1 MLPDAR
7 QDRADR
13 HADRRDNGA
22 DDMTPCD
29 WRMLGE
35 RIRGTAIAAAT
46 VHLIETAGGK
56 DERVATLETSPD
68 KPGG

>member
-13 HADRRDNGA
+13 HTDRHADGA
-22 DDMTPCD
+22 GELAPCD
-29 WRMLGE
+29 WRTLGE
-35 RIRGTAIAAAT
+35 RIRSAALAAAT
-46 VHLIETAGGK
+46 VHLIETSGNK
-56 DERVATLETSPD
+56 NERVATLETSPD